1 MIPETPAAPLAV
13 NPATQIQYES
23 GVRLRYAILLF
34 AAAILTVGAEL
45 IQAVGIHTNVQELTL
60 DLITIHKRFP
70 IDIIGATLTAS
81 GLIAL
86 AMALNWLGKSTRARE
101 PMMRR
106 WFGYLVII
114 GAAMSAVSAVC
125 YQVAVAIQSNKFVNS
140 GLQSYPQANHLT
152 GGGWLVGFPLAA
164 QLGSILLA
172 AGFIFTALNAM
183 RVGLVTKWIGY
194 SGVLAGALVLFP
206 VGAIVPLIQAFW
218 MLAAALLISGR
229 NPSGDLPAWEQGISI
244 PWGAGS
250 GGSYGRGSP
259 KREPRQP
266 RPSRRQQTES
276 DSDVIDAVTPDYQ
289 SRRKR
294 KKR

>member
-1 MIPETPAAPLAV
+1 MIPEVPLAI

-34 AAAILTVGAEL
+34 AAAILTVSAEL
-45 IQAVGIHTNVQELTL
+45 IQAIGIHTNVSELTL

-70 IDIIGATLTAS
+70 IDIIGAALTAC

-86 AMALNWLGKSTRARE
+86 ALALNWLGKSSRARE
-101 PMMRR
+101 PTMRS
-106 WFGYLVII
+106 WFGYLVIV
-114 GAAMSAVSAVC
+114 GAGMSAIAAVC
-125 YQVAVAIQSNKFVNS
+125 YQVAVAIQSNKFVTT
-140 GLQSYPQANHLT
+140 GLQSYPEANHLT

-194 SGVLAGALVLFP
+194 GGVLAGALVLFP
-206 VGAIVPLIQAFW
+206 VGAIVPLVQAFW
-218 MLAAALLISGR
+218 MLACALLISGR

-244 PWGAGS
+244 PWTPGS
-250 GGSYGRGSP
+250 GSSYGRSSP
-259 KREPRQP
+259 RREPRQPRQP
-266 RPSRRQQTES
+266 RPSRRQS
-276 DSDVIDAVTPDYQ
+276 DSDVIDAVTAPDYV